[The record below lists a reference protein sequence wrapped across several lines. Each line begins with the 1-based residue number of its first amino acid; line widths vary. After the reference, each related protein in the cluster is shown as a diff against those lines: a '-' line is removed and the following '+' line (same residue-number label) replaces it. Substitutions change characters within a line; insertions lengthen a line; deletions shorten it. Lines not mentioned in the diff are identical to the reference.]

1 MVVVQSQSITV
12 DRQMRRYGIP
22 RLCFVNKL
30 DRAGAGM
37 PLLPWCPSQIS
48 QTFLAGTIATCFGTH
63 SKMRVCVKLL
73 PVLSFGAASAI

>member
-1 MVVVQSQSITV
+1 MPACKGCNHCVCGIHIDILLVAQSQSITV

-37 PLLPWCPSQIS
+37 PLPP
-48 QTFLAGTIATCFGTH
+48 
-63 SKMRVCVKLL
+63 
-73 PVLSFGAASAI
+73 LSFTSFPNALFRNHW